1 MIIIKFINY
10 FFNKVGILI
19 FALFLLSSQS
29 VLKAKNL
36 NEINIAIEFVTHAA
50 SAHIAKSK
58 EWYKEAGLNVNS
70 FDSYVNGMA
79 LGAALS
85 RGEADAAYIC
95 LSPAINAFANA
106 RVPLKIVSGLHLY
119 GYSLVVNQ
127 DKIKKVE
134 DLNNPELN
142 IGAVR
147 EGSGADGMFNAMV
160 EKYNLNRSIYKR
172 VKRMSP
178 AHLLLALKNGQIDAA
193 AMPEQYPSM
202 AQEAGFKELI
212 SAQDVWPQM
221 EGSVLIVTQEL
232 LDKDPEAVKKL
243 VQVTKK
249 GINFIY
255 SNPKEAVAIVN
266 KHLNIE
272 GQKLYPGHLK
282 RKGKVEDV
290 LTTENSVKNSLY
302 KKLANT
308 HEIDPVAVQKTIDNL
323 ARWGNIKKSFPASKI
338 LDFRFINE

>member
-1 MIIIKFINY
+1 MNIKSFFSKVSIMIS
-10 FFNKVGILI
+10 VLS
-19 FALFLLSSQS
+19 LLSSQS
-29 VLKAKNL
+29 ILKANDSTK
-36 NEINIAIEFVTHAA
+36 INIAVEFVTHAA

-58 EWYKEAGLNVNS
+58 NWYKEAGLNVKS

-95 LSPAINAFANA
+95 LSPAINAYANA

-119 GYSLVVNQ
+119 GYSLVVNPK
-127 DKIKKVE
+127 KIKKVE
-134 DLNNPELN
+134 DLNNPKFN
-142 IGAVR
+142 IGVVR
-147 EGSGADGMFNAMV
+147 AGSGADGMFNKMV
-160 EKYNLNRSIYKR
+160 EKYKLDRSIYKR
-172 VKRMSP
+172 VKRMPP
-178 AHLLLALKNGQIDAA
+178 AHLLLALKNGQLDAA

-202 AQEAGFKELI
+202 AQEAGFKELV

-232 LDKDPEAVKKL
+232 LDKNPQAVKKL
-243 VQVTKK
+243 VQITKR

-255 SNPKEAVAIVN
+255 SNPKEAVFIVN

-282 RKGKVEDV
+282 KKGKVKDV
-290 LTTENSVKNSLY
+290 LTSENSVRNSLY
-302 KKLANT
+302 NKLVNT
-308 HEIDPVAVQKTIDNL
+308 HKIDSKNVQEAIDNL
-323 ARWGNIKKSFPASKI
+323 ARWGYIKKSFPASEI
-338 LDFRFINE
+338 LDLRFIND